1 MSKVKLSV
9 RRKSGEFHLESI
21 NENGNIAHTDGAPD
35 IGGQGKG
42 LRPMEMLLASLASCS
57 AIDIILIMKKQRQ
70 QLDDIKIDV
79 DADRITVGNHSEF
92 ETIHLSFHFYGKIK
106 EEKAK
111 RAIDLSL
118 DEYCSVA
125 QILNKTAKITY
136 DFDIN
141 DGDEK

>member
-1 MSKVKLSV
+1 MQ
-9 RRKSGEFHLESI
+9 
-21 NENGNIAHTDGAPD
+21 A
-35 IGGQGKG
+35 
-42 LRPMEMLLASLASCS
+42 LASCS

-79 DADRITVGNHSEF
+79 LAERMNVGNHSEF
-92 ETIHLSFHFYGKIK
+92 ASIHMFFHFYGTIK

-118 DEYCSVA
+118 DDYCSVA
-125 QILNKTAKITY
+125 QILKKTAKISY

-141 DGDEK
+141 AQE

>member
-1 MSKVKLSV
+1 MSKVLLSIA
-9 RRKSGEFHLESI
+9 RKSGEFHLESTNQAGVTI
-21 NENGNIAHTDGAPD
+21 DSDGAPD

-42 LRPMEMLLASLASCS
+42 LRPMELLLASLASCS

-70 QLDDIKIDV
+70 KLEDIKIDV
-79 DADRITVGNHSEF
+79 NAERISVNHHSEF
-92 ETIHLSFHFYGKIK
+92 SNIHLSFHFYGDIK

-111 RAIDLSL
+111 KAIDLSL

-141 DGDEK
+141 AG

>member
-1 MSKVKLSV
+1 MSKVQLSLA
-9 RRKSGEFHLESI
+9 RKSGEFHMESTNQAGNTI
-21 NENGNIAHTDGAPD
+21 NTDGAPD

-42 LRPMEMLLASLASCS
+42 LRPMELLLASLASCS

-70 QLDDIKIDV
+70 KLDDIKIDV
-79 DADRITVGNHSEF
+79 KAERISVDRHSEF
-92 ETIHLSFHFYGKIK
+92 SNIHMSFHFFGEVK

-125 QILNKTAKITY
+125 QILNKTAKISY

-141 DGDEK
+141 VG

>member
-1 MSKVKLSV
+1 MSKVLLSIA
-9 RRKSGEFHLESI
+9 RKSGEFHLESTNQAGVTI
-21 NENGNIAHTDGAPD
+21 DSDGAPD

-42 LRPMEMLLASLASCS
+42 LRPMELLLASLASCS

-70 QLDDIKIDV
+70 KLEDIKIDV
-79 DADRITVGNHSEF
+79 NAERISVNHHSEF
-92 ETIHLSFHFYGKIK
+92 SSIHLSFHFYGDIK

-111 RAIDLSL
+111 KAIDLSL

-141 DGDEK
+141 AG